1 MLDKLYEVDN
11 TNSLQNNKSNLHFSI
26 NDSKERCIS
35 Y

>member
-11 TNSLQNNKSNLHFSI
+11 TNSLKKNKSNLHSSI
-26 NDSKERCIS
+26 NDLKGRCIS